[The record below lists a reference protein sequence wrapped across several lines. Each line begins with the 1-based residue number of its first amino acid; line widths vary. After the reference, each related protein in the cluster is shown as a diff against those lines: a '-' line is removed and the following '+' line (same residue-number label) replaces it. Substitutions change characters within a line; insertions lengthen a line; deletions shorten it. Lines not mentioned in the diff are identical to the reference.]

1 MKPMVTGTVITL
13 ALACLFLWG
22 LVRLLEP
29 NLAFFPTGG
38 EQMTPA
44 DHGLAFTPLD
54 VQTSDGERLRAWWIP
69 RDPPLASV
77 VFFHGNGGN
86 LSLWS
91 PVFAELHHRGYAVLA
106 WDYRG
111 YGSSTG
117 RPSERGLYRDAE
129 AIVGLVKER
138 GLERGGAPLVYWGR
152 SLGTAVAAYAASVQA
167 PDGLVLEAGFPS
179 ARALFEGNPLMRL
192 LSLFSSYRFP
202 TADWME
208 RVQVPALVIHGT
220 ADSVIPFRMGER
232 LYGGLRGKK
241 RFHAIP
247 GGDHNDLS
255 PRDGEA
261 YWEAVRAF
269 VAELAA
275 RASGSRQEQGRGTE
289 RD

>member
-1 MKPMVTGTVITL
+1 
-13 ALACLFLWG
+13 
-22 LVRLLEP
+22 
-29 NLAFFPTGG
+29 
-38 EQMTPA
+38 MTPR
-44 DHGLAFTPLD
+44 DHGLAFIPID

-69 RDPPLASV
+69 HERPLASV

-91 PVFAELHHRGYAVLA
+91 PVFAELHRHGYAVLA

-117 RPSERGLYRDAE
+117 RPGERGLYRDAD
-129 AIVGLVKER
+129 AIVGLVRER
-138 GLERGGAPLVYWGR
+138 ALDRTGAPLLYWGR

-167 PDGLVLEAGFPS
+167 PDGVVLEAGFPS
-179 ARALFEGNPLMRL
+179 ARALFEGQPLMRL

-261 YWEAVRAF
+261 YWAAVREF

-289 RD
+289 GD

>member
-1 MKPMVTGTVITL
+1 MKSMTGVLVTL
-13 ALACLFLWG
+13 ALTCLFLWG
-22 LVRLLEP
+22 LVRLFEP
-29 NLAFFPTGG
+29 KLAFFPAGG

-54 VQTSDGERLRAWWIP
+54 VSATDGERLRAWWIP
-69 RDPPLASV
+69 RDRPLANV

-91 PVFAELHHRGYAVLA
+91 PVFAELHLRGYSVLA

-117 RPSERGLYRDAE
+117 RPSERGLYRDAD
-129 AIVGLVKER
+129 AIVGLVRKR
-138 GLERGGAPLVYWGR
+138 ALDRADAPLLYWGR
-152 SLGTAVAAYAASVQA
+152 SLGATVAAYAASVQA
-167 PDGLVLEAGFPS
+167 PDGVVLEAGFPS

-202 TADWME
+202 TAEWMQ
-208 RVQVPALVIHGT
+208 RVTAPALVIHGT

-232 LYGGLRGKK
+232 LHEGLRGPK

-255 PRDGEA
+255 PRDGDA
-261 YWEAVRAF
+261 YWAAVRAF
-269 VAELAA
+269 VSGLPARGAGAA
-275 RASGSRQEQGRGTE
+275 GMV
-289 RD
+289 D